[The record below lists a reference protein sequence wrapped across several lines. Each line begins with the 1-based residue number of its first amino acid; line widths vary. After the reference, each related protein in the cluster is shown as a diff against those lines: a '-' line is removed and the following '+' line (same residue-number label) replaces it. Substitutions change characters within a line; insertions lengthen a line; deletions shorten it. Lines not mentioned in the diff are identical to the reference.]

1 MQMRRAHR
9 KPIIHCTESSFRQ
22 PGAVHR
28 GEEVPRRSAYALC
41 TRFCGALSL
50 SHERAMAIAAR
61 RRDSNTRCGAR
72 VHDEPERLS
81 SARGTMR
88 RGAQTNAAMD
98 WSTIFSSSQFLLPSL
113 LFMPTQEKKGCSAH
127 GGRIQRF
134 RNRNFPRAP
143 EGVTAHCQNPPR
155 NPRGRISKLRG
166 FP

>member
-1 MQMRRAHR
+1 MQMRRAYR

-28 GEEVPRRSAYALC
+28 GEEVPRRSAYA
-41 TRFCGALSL
+41 RAPVFVVRSL

-98 WSTIFSSSQFLLPSL
+98 WSTIFSSSHFLLPSL
-113 LFMPTQEKKGCSAH
+113 LFMPTQEKSLRSGH

-143 EGVTAHCQNPPR
+143 DGVTVCCQNPPR

>member
-28 GEEVPRRSAYALC
+28 GEEVPRRSASAYALC

-72 VHDEPERLS
+72 VHEEPERLS

-113 LFMPTQEKKGCSAH
+113 LLCPHK
-127 GGRIQRF
+127 I
-134 RNRNFPRAP
+134 FPCAVRTGVAYSDSETEIFLARA
-143 EGVTAHCQNPPR
+143 EGVTDVVK
-155 NPRGRISKLRG
+155 ILREILAVASAS
-166 FP
+166 